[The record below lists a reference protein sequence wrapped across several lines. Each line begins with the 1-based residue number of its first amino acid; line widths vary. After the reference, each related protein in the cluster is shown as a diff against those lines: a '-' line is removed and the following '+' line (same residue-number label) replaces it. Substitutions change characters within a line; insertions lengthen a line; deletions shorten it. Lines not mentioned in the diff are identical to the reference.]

1 MSNTIVLKRHKH
13 HKQQDQY
20 HHGDLR
26 RALIEAGLQML
37 DFYGTDGLSLR
48 RIAKSLN
55 VSQTAIYSHF
65 KDKTDLLAALAEV
78 GFQQLALT
86 MLHNVKNP
94 ANAKQRIFDL
104 AEGYI
109 GFALKNKAVFSLMFG
124 RELAEI
130 KNYPTLALTAGKSY
144 ALFSAAVADGLKNNP
159 DASKRVATNALWSL
173 VHGTAVLLVD
183 GKLKL
188 AETGDLSGFVAD
200 QLSPLMDIFS

>member
-1 MSNTIVLKRHKH
+1 MSNTVVLKRHKH
-13 HKQQDQY
+13 HKQQNQY

-37 DFYGTDGLSLR
+37 DFHGTEALSLR

-65 KDKTDLLAALAEV
+65 KDKTELLAALAEV
-78 GFQQLALT
+78 GFQQLAFG
-86 MLHNVKNP
+86 MIKNVKNP
-94 ANAKQRIFDL
+94 ADPRKRILGL

-124 RELAEI
+124 RELADI

-144 ALFSAAVADGLKNNP
+144 ALFSAAVADALKNNP
-159 DASKRVATNALWSL
+159 GASRHTATNALWSL
-173 VHGTAVLLVD
+173 VHGTAVLLAD

-188 AETGDLSGFVAD
+188 PETGNLNTFVED
-200 QLSPLMDIFS
+200 QLSPLMTVFS